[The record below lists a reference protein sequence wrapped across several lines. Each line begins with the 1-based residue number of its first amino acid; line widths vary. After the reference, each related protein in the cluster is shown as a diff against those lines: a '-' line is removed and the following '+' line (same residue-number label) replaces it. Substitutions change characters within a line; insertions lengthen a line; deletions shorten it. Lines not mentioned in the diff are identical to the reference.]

1 MYSCHLFL
9 ISSASVSS
17 IPFQSFILS
26 IFAWKTP
33 FISLIFLKRSVVFP
47 SLLFSSISLHWS
59 QRKAFLSLLA
69 FFGTL
74 HSYEYIF
81 HFLHF
86 LYLLFFSQVFVR
98 PPQTAILPFLH
109 PMTPANSGDLD
120 SVPLLGRS
128 PGKRIATHSNILAW
142 RKPWTEEP
150 GRLQSVGLQRVG

>member
-1 MYSCHLFL
+1 MKCAF
-9 ISSASVSS
+9 V
-17 IPFQSFILS
+17 
-26 IFAWKTP
+26 
-33 FISLIFLKRSVVFP
+33 SLIFLKRSLVFP
-47 SLLFSSISLHWS
+47 ILLFFPLFLCIPLGRLSY
-59 QRKAFLSLLA
+59 LSLL

-74 HSYEYIF
+74 HSNGYMF
-81 HFLHF
+81 PFLLCF
-86 LYLLFFSQVFVR
+86 WRLFFSQVFVR

-150 GRLQSVGLQRVG
+150 GRLQSIGLQSVKHNWVTNTFIFISGTLPPT